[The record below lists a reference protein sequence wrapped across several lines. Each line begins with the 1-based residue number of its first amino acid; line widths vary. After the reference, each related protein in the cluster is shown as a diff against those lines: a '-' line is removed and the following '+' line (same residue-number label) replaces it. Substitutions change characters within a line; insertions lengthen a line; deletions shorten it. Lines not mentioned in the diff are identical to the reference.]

1 MKNEQTALYKKNI
14 QIVSKYEK
22 VSDLICHPPE
32 RLKLKRPTAPSG
44 VERVKSLGCLYPAV
58 CGLELGTST
67 AVSTKPERRYTQ

>member
-32 RLKLKRPTAPSG
+32 RLKLKRLTAPSG
-44 VERVKSLGCLYPAV
+44 VECVKSLGCLCPAL
-58 CGLELGTST
+58 CGVELGTAT
-67 AVSTKPERRYTQ
+67 AVSTEPEHRYTQ